1 MSVISKLTKRRFYP
15 FQIDGE
21 TIHLRSMLSSELDT
35 VQKFRDD
42 DESLGFMIGCCVL
55 NENGSAEFIKTE
67 TETAKEFGARILAEI
82 DLPLDTRTEL
92 INKIIGLSNGPP
104 SQEKLIKN

>member
-1 MSVISKLTKRRFYP
+1 MSVMSKLTKRRFYP

-21 TIHLRSMLSSELDT
+21 TIHLRAMLSSELDT

-55 NENGSAEFIKTE
+55 NENGLADFIKTD
-67 TETAKEFGARILAEI
+67 TETPKDFGARILSEI

>member
-1 MSVISKLTKRRFYP
+1 MSVILKLTKRRFYP

-21 TIHLRSMLSSELDT
+21 TIHLRAMLTSELDI

-55 NENGSAEFIKTE
+55 SENGTAEFMKTADE
-67 TETAKEFGARILAEI
+67 TPKQFGARILCEV

>member
-67 TETAKEFGARILAEI
+67 TETARDERGV
-82 DLPLDTRTEL
+82 
-92 INKIIGLSNGPP
+92 GLKRAGRGWPIS
-104 SQEKLIKN
+104 LVYVRFI